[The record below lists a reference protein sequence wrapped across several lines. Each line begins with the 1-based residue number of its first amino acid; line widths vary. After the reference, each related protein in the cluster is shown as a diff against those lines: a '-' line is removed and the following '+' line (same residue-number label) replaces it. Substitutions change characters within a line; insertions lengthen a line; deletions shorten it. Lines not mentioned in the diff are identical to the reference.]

1 MMVYIWNVKSV
12 NVLDK
17 GDNTNVITSINWV
30 LTGTEGDHQVVRSGV
45 QALDT
50 SNISSFTSFSDLTEE
65 QVISWL
71 ETAMGSE
78 KINKIKLDINNE
90 IDSKVS
96 EITTTMLFMGE

>member
-1 MMVYIWNVKSV
+1 MVYTWNVKSV

-17 GDNTNVITSINWV
+17 GDNTNVITSINWI
-30 LTGTEGDHQVVRSGV
+30 LTGIEGDHQVVRSGV

-65 QVISWL
+65 QVIGWL

-90 IDSKVS
+90 IDSKIS